1 MKTLIV
7 PTDFSPVSLN
17 AMNYAAEM
25 AKSLEASMLLVNI
38 FQVPVT
44 FTEVPVAAVPVEE
57 MRSSSEAKLNEMKKA
72 AEHITSGAVKVYTEA
87 RMGDTIEELKDLC
100 EAIQPLAII
109 MGTHGNSG
117 LERLIMGSTTLTAIK
132 HLTWPVIAIPPGT
145 VFKNIRKIGLA
156 CDFRDVV
163 NSTPVT
169 DIKKIVKE
177 MNADLHILN
186 VDYNQQHFNQNT
198 PLESAYLE
206 TMLEDV
212 SPQYHFI
219 NKPDV
224 VEGINE
230 FADSNNL
237 DLLMVVPKK
246 HKLLE
251 SIFHKSSSAGLITH
265 SHIPVLSIHE

>member
-25 AKSLEASMLLVNI
+25 AKSLEASMLLVHI

-100 EAIQPLAII
+100 EAIQPLAIV

-145 VFKNIRKIGLA
+145 VFKNIKKIGLA

-186 VDYNQQHFNQNT
+186 VDYNQQRFNQNT